1 MRVAIEII
9 AWLIALAWWSRVLP
23 AIFYTPRL
31 PNLVLLPQDAH
42 SASSITV
49 IVPARN
55 EAAAIGQT
63 LRSLAT
69 QDHAS
74 LHVVAIDDRST
85 DATGSVMDQVAAEYP
100 TVLQVL
106 HLTEL
111 PPQWT
116 GKVHAMALAA
126 RNVTT
131 DWMLFTDGDVN
142 FAPSAIRLALATA
155 ESERVDHFVLLPTME
170 IHARGEGIILGFFQ
184 ILSVWA
190 VRLWK
195 VKDVHAKRD
204 IVGVGAFNLIRR
216 EAYDRIGGFDAM
228 PMEILED
235 MRLARTVKRA
245 GLRSQVGFGRDLIR
259 IHWAEGMSG
268 IVGVLTKNMFAG
280 ALFRVELVLAI
291 CLWLTVF
298 CVLPL
303 FGLFVDGTHLPAV
316 VTLLAMIATYALYAK
331 QSLIPAWYVVTAP
344 FAAVVMIYAVLRSMS
359 LALLQHGV
367 TWRGTFYPLADL
379 RSRARSGN

>member
-1 MRVAIEII
+1 MKVAVEII
-9 AWLIALAWWSRVLP
+9 AWLIALSWWSRVLP
-23 AIFYTPRL
+23 AILYTPRL
-31 PNLVLLPQDAH
+31 PDLLKTPKESH
-42 SASSITV
+42 SASSITI

-69 QDHAS
+69 QDHA
-74 LHVVAIDDRST
+74 LLRVIAINDRST
-85 DATGSVMDQVAAEYP
+85 DATGSIMNQVAAEYP
-100 TVLQVL
+100 AVIQVL
-106 HLTEL
+106 HLSEL
-111 PPQWT
+111 PSQWT

-126 RNVTT
+126 RSVET

-155 ESERVDHFVLLPTME
+155 EGERVDHFVLLPTME
-170 IHARGEGIILGFFQ
+170 IHTRGEGIVLGFFQ
-184 ILSVWA
+184 IVSIWA

-216 EAYDRIGGFDAM
+216 EAYEKIGGFDAM

-235 MRLARTVKRA
+235 MRLASTVKRA
-245 GLRSQVGFGRDLIR
+245 GLRSQVGFGRDFIR
-259 IHWAEGMSG
+259 IHWAEGMRG

-291 CLWLTVF
+291 CLWLTAF
-298 CVLPL
+298 CVLPF
-303 FGLFVDGTHLPAV
+303 FGLFVHATRWQAV
-316 VTLLAMIATYALYAK
+316 VTLLAMVATYMLYAK
-331 QSLIPAWYVVTAP
+331 QSRIPVWYVLAAP
-344 FAAVVMIYAVLRSMS
+344 FAAVVMIYAVLRSM
-359 LALLQHGV
+359 LFALRQRGV

-379 RSRARSGN
+379 RRRARSIE